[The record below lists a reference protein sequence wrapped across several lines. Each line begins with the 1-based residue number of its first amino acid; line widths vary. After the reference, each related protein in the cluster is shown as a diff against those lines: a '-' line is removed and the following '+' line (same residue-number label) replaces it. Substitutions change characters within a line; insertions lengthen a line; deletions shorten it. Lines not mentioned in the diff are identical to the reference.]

1 MHSENLT
8 KIINTE
14 DIRNYLILKFNVFLL
29 LCVFDLSLSS
39 YQVWPRSQTEDL
51 GSHPSKCMLKFF
63 NFFFNF
69 CYTYKKKNFMLRRNI
84 VWRSLLPQNISLF
97 SLRSYKFI
105 LIVRVC
111 IIKIIILSQANSF
124 DAVDYHR
131 VFYCRA
137 LHIK

>member
-69 CYTYKKKNFMLRRNI
+69 CYTYKKKILCLEEILCGVLYYPKIFHYFHYDLIN
-84 VWRSLLPQNISLF
+84 LF
-97 SLRSYKFI
+97 
-105 LIVRVC
+105 
-111 IIKIIILSQANSF
+111 
-124 DAVDYHR
+124 
-131 VFYCRA
+131 
-137 LHIK
+137 